1 MVSDL
6 SAAIFAVCL
15 IAIGLFCVWSVKTG
29 RMQLIHKLY
38 LMISLSFAIWAL
50 AMLGIKFTDLGNT
63 PVLFLFDALTYVGGA
78 FAPVF
83 TLCIALVFAKGYE
96 RMPKWSWVLFIM
108 PAITTLIVWTNPWH
122 HLMYK
127 VFSVI
132 KSEIV
137 FGPYMYVAGLC
148 SYVYLTVSLVM
159 MITFAVKN
167 SSRLYRMQCLL
178 FSLGGLCPLAV
189 SMIATFSPVDMP
201 ISATPLSFIPTII
214 FNGIAIYQLHLFDIK
229 PIALQHILDWIPDC
243 YLILSEKGLVISFNK
258 PFEKYFASV
267 YGIRENKYL
276 SDCAREEDVSGKTAI
291 YNMITAVDA
300 CRESGSGISYEQAV
314 TVKKDD
320 GPVRK
325 NYYVTDVSPLDIK
338 EKRSGYV
345 VIFKDITPL
354 KKSMQQLQDSQ
365 TRMMEQERFAF
376 LGQMMGGLA
385 HNLKT
390 PIMSISGCISAAD
403 TLVQECYDSLDDPQV
418 EPDDYR
424 EIYGEI
430 RGWFDKV
437 RESSAYMSD
446 IITAI
451 KGQANSVSAFDDA
464 DFTLEE
470 LIKRTNLLMR
480 HELMSSGCRL
490 IYEYDPD
497 KMITLHGDINNL
509 IQVMN
514 NLLSN
519 AIYAQKQAGGG
530 IITIGIGQKD
540 DQLRIFVKDTGPGV
554 DEKVRNRLFKEMIT
568 SKGTMGSGLGLYIS
582 NAVVRAKF
590 GGSMWVE
597 ENPGGGS
604 IFGLSLPMDSIRI
617 TDKDTP
623 KGGDRQ

>member
-1 MVSDL
+1 MVSNL
-6 SAAIFAVCL
+6 SAVIFVVCL
-15 IAIGLFCVWSVKTG
+15 IAIALFCIWSVKTG

-38 LMISLSFAIWAL
+38 LMISLSFALWSV
-50 AMLGIKFTDLGNT
+50 AMLGIKFTDLADK
-63 PVLFLFDALTYVGGA
+63 PVLFLFDAMTYVGGA

-96 RMPKWSWVLFIM
+96 KMPKWSWALFIM
-108 PAITTLIVWTNPWH
+108 PVLTTVVVWTNPWH
-122 HLMYK
+122 HLMYR

-137 FGPYMYVAGLC
+137 FGPYMYVAGLS
-148 SYVYLTVSLVM
+148 SYVYLTVSIVL
-159 MITFAVKN
+159 MISFAVKN
-167 SSRLYRMQCLL
+167 GSGLYRKQCLL
-178 FSLGGLCPLAV
+178 FCLGGLCPLIV
-189 SMIATFSPVDMP
+189 SMIATFSPVNMP
-201 ISATPLSFIPTII
+201 ITATPLSFIPTIV
-214 FNGIAIYQLHLFDIK
+214 FNGIAIYQLHLLDIR

-243 YLILSEKGLVISFNK
+243 YLILSDKGLVLSFNK
-258 PFEKYFASV
+258 PFETVFAST
-267 YGIRENKYL
+267 YGIKENRYL
-276 SDCAREEDVSGKTAI
+276 SDCAKEEDVSGKTAI

-314 TVKKDD
+314 TLQRD
-320 GPVRK
+320 GAVQK

-354 KKSMQQLQDSQ
+354 KKSMQKLQDSQ
-365 TRMMEQERFAF
+365 TRMMEHERFAF

-403 TLVQECYDSLDDPQV
+403 TLVQECLDSLGDPQV

-480 HELMSSGCRL
+480 HELMSSGCTL
-490 IYEYDPD
+490 AYELDTSRD
-497 KMITLHGDINNL
+497 IHLHGDINNL

-514 NLLSN
+514 NLISN
-519 AIYAQKQAGGG
+519 AIYAQKHSGGG
-530 IITIGIGQKD
+530 TITIGADERGGM
-540 DQLRIFVKDTGPGV
+540 LRIFVKDTGPGV
-554 DEKVRNRLFKEMIT
+554 DEKVRGRLFKEMIT

-582 NAVVRAKF
+582 NAVVRGKF
-590 GGSMWVE
+590 GGTMWAE

-604 IFGLSLPMDSIRI
+604 IFGLSLPMDAVHI
-617 TDKDTP
+617 TDKKNH
-623 KGGDRQ
+623 KGGDSL